1 MNRFRAD
8 FVLLLVALI
17 WGSAFAVQRVATRY
31 FDVYTF
37 NGLRFLLGGL
47 ILFPFSRF
55 NPWNKGNRSAKG
67 DTPGEVSRNT
77 TPVLDRKSIFFIVAT
92 GLVLFAGSSLQQAGL
107 KYTTAG
113 NAGFITTLYV
123 IFVPIILVIFMRE
136 KIHWVA
142 WLGAGIAI
150 AGSLLLSTGGTLRLA
165 PGDSWV
171 MAGAV
176 MWALD
181 VIIVSRAVKH
191 MEVLTFSVGHYLV
204 AAALSLIVS
213 LFLAHPLRGLEGGW
227 WTIIYIGV
235 FSTAI
240 GYTLQALG
248 QKYAPPTDATI
259 LLSMEAVFAAL
270 AGFIFLG
277 ETMLPVQLV
286 GCGMILAA
294 VIITQLN
301 AVRSRAPAMQVDG

>member
-47 ILFPFSRF
+47 ILFPLSQL
-55 NPWNKGNRSAKG
+55 NPWNKGNRSKNG
-67 DTPGEVSRNT
+67 DNPGNENGNT
-77 TPVLDRKSIFFIVAT
+77 TPILDRKSLFFIACA

-107 KYTTAG
+107 RYTTAA

-123 IFVPIILVIFMRE
+123 IFVPIILVIFFRE
-136 KIHWVA
+136 KVQWIAWV
-142 WLGAGIAI
+142 GAGIAI
-150 AGSLLLSTGGTLRLA
+150 AGSLLLSTGGTLHLA
-165 PGDSWV
+165 PGDSWE

-181 VIIVSRAVKH
+181 VIVVSRAVKH
-191 MEVLTFSVGHYLV
+191 VEILTFSVGHYLV
-204 AAALSLIVS
+204 AAALSLLVS
-213 LFLAHPLRGLEGGW
+213 LVLPHRVVGLGGGW
-227 WTIIYIGV
+227 WTIVYIGV

-286 GCGMILAA
+286 GCGMIFAA
-294 VIITQLN
+294 VILTQLS
-301 AVRSRAPAMQVDG
+301 AIRSRVPAVQMDG